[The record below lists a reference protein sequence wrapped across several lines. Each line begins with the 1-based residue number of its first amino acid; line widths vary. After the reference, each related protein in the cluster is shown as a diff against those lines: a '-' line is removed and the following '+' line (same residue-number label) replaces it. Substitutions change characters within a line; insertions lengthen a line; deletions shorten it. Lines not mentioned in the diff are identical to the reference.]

1 MVEPRA
7 QISLEAAVN
16 RPIERLP
23 PERLR
28 PVILARK
35 SFRLVVIVGIIGAI
49 AFISHEL
56 RRRVENDFGRH

>member
-16 RPIERLP
+16 RPIKRLP
-23 PERLR
+23 PERLG

-35 SFRLVVIVGIIGAI
+35 SFRLVVIVGIIRAI
-49 AFISHEL
+49 SFISS
-56 RRRVENDFGRH
+56 